1 VKKGGGFMNVQIK
14 KLENVL
20 AFSSEY
26 LKIELL
32 RGSLVL

>member
-1 VKKGGGFMNVQIK
+1 MNAANK
-14 KLENVL
+14 KLEN
-20 AFSSEY
+20 ASTFSSEY